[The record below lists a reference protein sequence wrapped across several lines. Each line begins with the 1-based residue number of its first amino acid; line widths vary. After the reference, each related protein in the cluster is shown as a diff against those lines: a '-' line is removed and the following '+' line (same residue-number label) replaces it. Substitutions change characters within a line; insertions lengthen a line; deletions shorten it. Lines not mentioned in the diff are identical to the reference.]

1 LRALKYFRPD
11 APRIATICCLMLTGA
26 ALNVL
31 KPWPLAFIVDCVLDH
46 KPPPHWFGP
55 SALFNRA
62 ALLAGL
68 STALLLLYLLQ
79 GAFAAVRDYL
89 SVQFGLRELPWPRH
103 KIFAWLQ
110 RHSPPFRQD
119 ALVSLAAM
127 LIVMAWMNIYL
138 TLLSL
143 ALLPLVVLT
152 AKSFGPKIRGGAAA
166 DRPAANRGWE
176 LACRVA
182 IVVIFAL
189 GTSAIAWV
197 GAVQVAARHL
207 TVGELLVFLAYLAQI
222 FEPLHRN
229 PAD

>member
-11 APRIATICCLMLTGA
+11 APRIAAICCLMLAGA

-79 GAFAAVRDYL
+79 GAFAATRDYL
-89 SVQFGLRELPWPRH
+89 SAQFGLRELTLPRNE
-103 KIFAWLQ
+103 IFAWLQ

-119 ALVSLAAM
+119 ALVSLVAM

-143 ALLPLVVLT
+143 ALLPLVTLT
-152 AKSFGPKIRGGAAA
+152 FKSFGDKIRGHTC
-166 DRPAANRGWE
+166 NRGWE
-176 LACRVA
+176 LACRLA
-182 IVVIFAL
+182 IAVIFAL
-189 GTSAIAWV
+189 GAAAIAWM

-207 TVGELLVFLAYLAQI
+207 TVGELLVFLAYLVQI
-222 FEPLHRN
+222 FEPLNRN
-229 PAD
+229 PID